1 MRFGSNWVSLP
12 HDFVAILLSNENETA
27 YLFKQSKCP
36 DELFIQKIIEK
47 YEFSNR
53 LSKYGNLRY
62 IKWKKSTSSPIVFT
76 DDSIDE
82 LLNARNLGFLFARK
96 LKIENKSKF
105 KEIITKK

>member
-1 MRFGSNWVSLP
+1 M
-12 HDFVAILLSNENETA
+12 E
-27 YLFKQSKCP
+27 
-36 DELFIQKIIEK
+36 
-47 YEFSNR
+47 
-53 LSKYGNLRY
+53 
-62 IKWKKSTSSPIVFT
+62 KSTSSPIVFT